1 MLFFCILQHVVYVML
16 FGNLTVLKG
25 KNTYERTRDKK
36 SVPELIVRHTCKY
49 VILNFLLEV
58 VVKTEC
64 DVVSVKVNTN
74 GIA

>member
-1 MLFFCILQHVVYVML
+1 M
-16 FGNLTVLKG
+16 
-25 KNTYERTRDKK
+25 RDKK

-49 VILNFLLEV
+49 VILFLLLEV

>member
-1 MLFFCILQHVVYVML
+1 M
-16 FGNLTVLKG
+16 
-25 KNTYERTRDKK
+25 RDKK

-49 VILNFLLEV
+49 VILFLLEV